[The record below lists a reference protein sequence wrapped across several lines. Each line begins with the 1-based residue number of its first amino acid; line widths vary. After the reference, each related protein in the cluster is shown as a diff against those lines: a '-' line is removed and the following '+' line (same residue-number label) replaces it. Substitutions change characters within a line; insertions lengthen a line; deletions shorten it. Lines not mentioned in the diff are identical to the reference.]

1 MTVLLAGLVLILFS
15 LVSFFL
21 RRLSA
26 VKLPQVWITGILG
39 VSWLL
44 VGLGYLE
51 LNQTMLRLPWGG
63 FFSELPD
70 LVITLDSRGWAFAQT
85 AVTIALVQT
94 IQSRRPTAELESN
107 LRLTGVG
114 VLAGTAE
121 SLFSLLAVWVLLD
134 LIWYSAGFFRPGWSI
149 ERVSSFLPALT
160 VVTGPLILLLLS
172 LYTPGDQL
180 IWDEFPSRFAP
191 YLAAAGALRLGVL
204 NPPRAWFDDRLPLL
218 GQNWTSRMIP
228 NLVAFLLVVRAAEVG
243 WESPSAGLVSSLEVG
258 LLFIGMLAYFS
269 SRGRSAF
276 QFWTIGFFG
285 LAVVSAA
292 QYHGAHSQAWST
304 TLLLGGTLIHL
315 QLSERKPHPILLAC
329 ILAAFSGLPF
339 TPLWGRVLAGGGL
352 TSGWLTA
359 LAAGLLIGSILS
371 VVISDFRKPD
381 PTVERNQSAAWI
393 SAALLIFNLYWINI
407 SSAWWRSSLSFWDQ
421 PLLGWLVPLIF
432 GASFLAVWFRQ
443 DLPEILPNL
452 SGAAAD
458 FSRLTA
464 RGLEGGLRISAVLFQ
479 EILGLLEGRGGLV
492 WALLGAFLMLS
503 LLLGGG

>member
-21 RRLSA
+21 RRLSDR
-26 VKLPQVWITGILG
+26 KLTQVWITGILG

-51 LNQTMLRLPWGG
+51 LNQTLLRFPWGG
-63 FFSELPD
+63 LVSNLPG
-70 LVITLDSRGWAFAQT
+70 LVITLDSTGWAFAQT

-94 IQSRRPTAELESN
+94 IQSRMPAAALEST

-114 VLAGTAE
+114 VLAGAAG

-149 ERVSSFLPALT
+149 ERLPSFLPALT

-172 LYTPGDQL
+172 LYTPGDQVV
-180 IWDEFPSRFAP
+180 WAEFPSRFAP

-204 NPPRAWFDDRLPLL
+204 NPPRAWFDERPPLPR
-218 GQNWTSRMIP
+218 GNWTSRMIP
-228 NLVAFLLVVRAAEVG
+228 NLMAFLLVVRAAEAG
-243 WESPSAGLVSSLEVG
+243 WESPPAGLVSSLQVG
-258 LLFIGMLAYFS
+258 LLFIGMLAFFGS
-269 SRGRSAF
+269 GGKSAF
-276 QFWTIGFFG
+276 PFWTIGFFG
-285 LAVVSAA
+285 LAVVSAV
-292 QYHGAHSQAWST
+292 QHHGAHSQAWST
-304 TLLLGGTLIHL
+304 TLLLGGTLIDL
-315 QLSERKPHPILLAC
+315 QLSERNPNPILLAC

-359 LAAGLLIGSILS
+359 LAAGLLTGSIFS
-371 VVISDFRKPD
+371 VVISDFRQPD
-381 PTVERNQSAAWI
+381 PPDRDQPAAWI
-393 SAALLIFNLYWINI
+393 SAALLIFSLYWVNI
-407 SSAWWRSSLSFWDQ
+407 SSAWWGSSLSFWNQ
-421 PLLGWLVPLIF
+421 SLLGWLVPLIP
-432 GASFLAVWFRQ
+432 GVSFLAVWFLL
-443 DLPEILPNL
+443 DLPGVLPNL

-479 EILGLLEGRGGLV
+479 ETLGLLEGRGGLV